1 MDELLRQLESLAIGA
16 IPTLVLFIVLVLAYR
31 LILYRA
37 LMKVR
42 AQRRERTMGAM
53 ERSRLAIA
61 AADARTQE
69 YEAKLRAARTEILR
83 QREQHMQQRNAEKDS
98 ALAAARLAAQQRVH
112 EVQAAL
118 DAQTREARKQIEGA
132 AGTLAAQVLAAVL
145 PGTAAESAQ

>member
-16 IPTLVLFIVLVLAYR
+16 IPTLILFILLVFAYR
-31 LILYRA
+31 FILYRP

-42 AQRRERTMGAM
+42 AERRERTMGAM
-53 ERSRLAIA
+53 EKSRLAIA

-69 YEAKLRAARTEILR
+69 YEAKLRAARAEILR
-83 QREQHMQQRNAEKDS
+83 QREHAMQLRNVEKES

-112 EVQAAL
+112 EAQTAVE
-118 DAQTREARKQIEGA
+118 AQTREARRQIEGA

-145 PGTAAESAQ
+145 PGTAAERAQ